1 MAKKLLLFIFSLFII
16 SIISFIVFMRL
27 NSLNFFTTNI
37 PNKIPQGFKRISIVK
52 KIPPEKDWYFIVT
65 YENPQKQQII
75 FHYEPHRDIRCE
87 GGFWQKNL
95 LDFRPAGSSKGCSF
109 YMDQLKN
116 NKFVQLHWFLWNK
129 DDKTYHIYDQESVLA
144 EKEVMNMADSVGQKI
159 VIVQDLTKKK

>member
-1 MAKKLLLFIFSLFII
+1 MKKIILFLLVII
-16 SIISFIVFMRL
+16 VTIVISFIVTMKL
-27 NSLNFFTTNI
+27 NSYNLFRVNI
-37 PNKIPQGFKRISIVK
+37 PKKIPQGFKRISIVK
-52 KIPPEKDWYFIVT
+52 KIPPEKDWYFIAT
-65 YENPQKQQII
+65 YENAKKQQLI

-116 NKFVQLHWFLWNK
+116 NKPVQLHWFLWNR

-144 EKEVMNMADSVGQKI
+144 EKEAMDMADSVGQKI
-159 VIVQDLTKKK
+159 VIAQDLTKKK